1 MYMGL
6 HGWCGVASSH
16 PLHQLPNELL
26 EQSPSIT
33 NHLSKQVFINNGDSI
48 LCWVFAIN

>member
-1 MYMGL
+1 MYMGS
-6 HGWCGVASSH
+6 HDWCGVASFH
-16 PLHQLPNELL
+16 PLHQLPSELL

-33 NHLSKQVFINNGDSI
+33 NHYPIFINNGDSI